1 MFCRFF
7 TLGKINQFTSS
18 HMRQL
23 VADCIA
29 NQPDTYNDAI
39 LGRPVKEY
47 CDWIRNTTSWGGA
60 IELAVL
66 SNHFRF
72 EIAVVNSTTGVIS
85 RFGEDK
91 GYDKRV
97 FLLFDG
103 IHYDPL
109 YMDFAIVSILFD
121 HYCIMVSFFFQF
133 CCICVRIYII
143 LADGQNS
150 DCFSYC

>member
-1 MFCRFF
+1 
-7 TLGKINQFTSS
+7 
-18 HMRQL
+18 MRQL